1 MQTHFKVIANKPYSF
16 VFNLIYDFSIIFML
30 GFSSEIKG
38 NKKLYI
44 KKKHSKYGIKHIK
57 LDLCNKKNL
66 LGRLFVESALKTN
79 KNFRI

>member
-44 KKKHSKYGIKHIK
+44 KKKTFKIRYKTYKIRFMQQKKSFGTT
-57 LDLCNKKNL
+57 LC
-66 LGRLFVESALKTN
+66 
-79 KNFRI
+79 RIGAQNEQEF